1 MSLAI
6 GTRRSGPS
14 TKSAIRPITPSSAQP
29 RPNSPIA
36 GAAARG
42 ATGTAAGTA
51 TSGERAATTG
61 SARTD
66 APPIRGASVGEKAA
80 QPVRTR
86 QRSVDFIVSR
96 RS

>member
-61 SARTD
+61 SARA
-66 APPIRGASVGEKAA
+66 APPIRGASDGEKAA